1 MKKTIAG
8 IVLAMV
14 AFAVAAGGLQKARIS
29 VVQDVDGY
37 NSWPM
42 IQVVGGRL
50 VCAYGRGKG
59 HSVEGSRG
67 AYVRTSFDS
76 STRHLVNFAA
86 ERAF

>member
-1 MKKTIAG
+1 MKAKKVFAAIA
-8 IVLAMV
+8 AACAA
-14 AFAVAAGGLQKARIS
+14 AFCAGAAEVSPRAHLS

-42 IQVVGGRL
+42 IQVTGGRL

-67 AYVRTSFDS
+67 AYARTSM
-76 STRHLVNFAA
+76 
-86 ERAF
+86 